1 MFGVVS
7 VLPQWLKGGH
17 FKIQALYMNSGVKL
31 RCTFFVCFFVFH
43 AGLHSPC
50 PHNHLPVLPLCC
62 NSDNLPIPK
71 EKNDGFMEKEK
82 KNEHERGTGQ
92 EKKTENTSFGSQN
105 EQQQRFFPPSRGL
118 FQGNTST
125 LMSSPGLTGSNLNM
139 EISRRRIF
147 SLEPFHQS
155 SIINSR
161 LKRGREEDREEEME
175 VEEGTENLSKKA
187 KFTNGKNSESLH
199 VCDFVLGC
207 WILLLLTHWSWL
219 QRHLWKTW
227 RSWRSA
233 SSWMAFGSTSPAYP
247 GSSTNGFPLARDQQ
261 RPTGSS
267 EQMSH
272 PSGRGQTS
280 AKAGV
285 SPRLWGG
292 MAREVNPQILLFKL
306 CFISWF

>member
-1 MFGVVS
+1 MYIFC
-7 VLPQWLKGGH
+7 L
-17 FKIQALYMNSGVKL
+17 F
-31 RCTFFVCFFVFH
+31 FFVFH

-92 EKKTENTSFGSQN
+92 EKKTENTCFGSQT

-199 VCDFVLGC
+199 VCDFIFFC
-207 WILLLLTHWSWL
+207 WDAGVFSYWLTGLDYRVISGRREEAEGLHRVEWPSAQQAPPTRGVQPMASHWSEI
-219 QRHLWKTW
+219 
-227 RSWRSA
+227 S
-233 SSWMAFGSTSPAYP
+233 
-247 GSSTNGFPLARDQQ
+247 
-261 RPTGSS
+261 
-267 EQMSH
+267 
-272 PSGRGQTS
+272 RGQQEVQNRCPIHQ
-280 AKAGV
+280 GEV
-285 SPRLWGG
+285 RHQRRLVWAHIYEKGWNE
-292 MAREVNPQILLFKL
+292 R
-306 CFISWF
+306 